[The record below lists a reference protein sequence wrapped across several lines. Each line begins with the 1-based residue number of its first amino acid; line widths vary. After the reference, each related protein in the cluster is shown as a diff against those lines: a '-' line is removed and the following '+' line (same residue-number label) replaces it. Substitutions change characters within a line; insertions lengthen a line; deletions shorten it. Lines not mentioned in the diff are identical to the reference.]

1 VCYNKGLGAGWGGE
15 GGLMALTAAE
25 SDVLS
30 DYLRSFVTLTGD
42 RRTAWLLGE
51 AVRGIIGSESLC
63 CSRIAAFS
71 PWAGGGQARRG
82 AGAADGPR

>member
-1 VCYNKGLGAGWGGE
+1 MVAGEEGAME
-15 GGLMALTAAE
+15 LTAAE
-25 SDVLS
+25 RDLFGE
-30 DYLRSFVTLTGD
+30 YLGSFDSLTGD
-42 RRTAWLLGE
+42 RRTRAVFAE
-51 AVRGIIGSESLC
+51 TVRGIIGSESLC

>member
-1 VCYNKGLGAGWGGE
+1 ME
-15 GGLMALTAAE
+15 LTAAAA
-25 SDVLS
+25 DVLS
-30 DYLRSFVTLTGD
+30 GYLGSFTALAGD

-51 AVRGIIGSESLC
+51 TVRGIIGSESLC